1 MLGGGG
7 VTGDGEERPKAGV
20 VEGGID
26 PGQLI
31 PLYAQ
36 LKMLL
41 LEEILRGRYGPGE
54 QLPTE
59 HELCATYGIS
69 RTPVSRALS
78 ELAAEGVL
86 TRHRRRGTLVNP
98 HWQRRDT
105 DRPELRV
112 VVPGGPWE
120 RLLRRA
126 APEGIRLNVATVEF
140 PDLRRTLVH
149 AVAAGRAPDL
159 AVLDSVWVAE
169 FASAGFL
176 LPLDELD
183 PQWVAEEYKPGFVEA
198 LIAAAQFDGRPVA
211 MPVDADVAGMWYRR
225 PALAQAGVESLS
237 RWSDLA
243 AVGESLARHVP
254 TPIVLPGGSRG
265 GETTSYCLL
274 AFLAANGAQV
284 LDGERVVLHGPATVE
299 CLEFLRN
306 LVERGA
312 LPEEAVTFE
321 WDKAARLLGR
331 GQAAVSF
338 GGSYEASALA
348 SAADLSADGLW
359 DEFAFTGM
367 PQGPRGGA
375 RTLAGVMVIGVFRQT
390 ANRDLAMRML
400 RKLASADEL
409 TTVSIA
415 TGRLPPRRSAFPVA
429 ADVLRVPTAAL
440 ELLNHAVIRPVTAEY
455 PRVSAQLQVMLETV
469 LTGRR
474 TADEASRHAADAISA
489 ITGFQRADPADAL

>member
-1 MLGGGG
+1 MAGAI
-7 VTGDGEERPKAGV
+7 ER
-20 VEGGID
+20 GID
-26 PGQLI
+26 PDHLI

-41 LEEILRGRYGPGE
+41 LEDILRGRYAPGE

-59 HELCATYGIS
+59 HQLCATYRIS

-98 HWQRRDT
+98 HWQRRDS
-105 DRPELRV
+105 DRPELRI
-112 VVPGGPWE
+112 VVPDGPWE
-120 RLLRRA
+120 RLLRSA
-126 APEGIRLNVATVEF
+126 APEGIRLNIATMEF

-183 PQWVAEEYKPGFVEA
+183 PRWVAQEYEPGFVEA
-198 LIAAAQFDGRPVA
+198 LIAAARFDGHPVA
-211 MPVDADVAGMWYRR
+211 MPVDADVAGLWYRR
-225 PALAQAGVESLS
+225 PALAQAGIESLS
-237 RWSDLA
+237 GWSDLA
-243 AVGESLARHVP
+243 ALGAWSAGRVP
-254 TPIVLPGGSRG
+254 APIVLPGGSRG

-284 LDGERVVLHGPATVE
+284 LDGDQVVLHGPATVE
-299 CLEFLRN
+299 CLEYLRE
-306 LVERGA
+306 LAGRGT
-312 LPEEAVTFE
+312 LPEETVAFE
-321 WDKAARLLGR
+321 WDRAARMLGR
-331 GQAAVSF
+331 GQAVVSF

-348 SAADLSADGLW
+348 SAAGLSAKALW
-359 DEFAFTGM
+359 DEFGFTGM

-375 RTLAGVMVIGVFRQT
+375 RTLAGVMVMGVFRQT
-390 ANRDLAMRML
+390 SNRELAMRML

-429 ADVLRVPTAAL
+429 ADVLGGPTAAL
-440 ELLNHAVIRPVTAEY
+440 ELLNHAVIRPVTADY
-455 PRVSAQLQVMLETV
+455 PRVSAQLQVMLESV

-474 TADEASRHAADAISA
+474 TPQEASRHAADAISA
-489 ITGFQRADPADAL
+489 ITGYPRADRSDAS

>member
-1 MLGGGG
+1 MSRYREPA
-7 VTGDGEERPKAGV
+7 TAGTM
-20 VEGGID
+20 EGGID
-26 PGQLI
+26 PDHLI

-59 HELCATYGIS
+59 HQLCAAYGIS

-86 TRHRRRGTLVNP
+86 TRRRRLGTVVNP

-105 DRPELRV
+105 NRPELRI
-112 VVPGGPWE
+112 VVPAGPWE
-120 RLLRRA
+120 RLLRSA
-126 APEGIRLNVATVEF
+126 APEGVRLNVATTEF
-140 PDLRRTLVH
+140 PDLRRSLVH

-176 LPLDELD
+176 VPLDELD
-183 PQWVAEEYKPGFVEA
+183 PQWVAREYQPGFVEA

-211 MPVDADVAGMWYRR
+211 MPVDADVAGVWYRR
-225 PALAQAGVESLS
+225 SALAQAGVESLS

-243 AVGESLARHVP
+243 AVGDSLAGHLP
-254 TPIVLPGGSRG
+254 APIVTPGGSRG

-284 LDGERVVLHGPATVE
+284 LDGERVVLHSPATVE
-299 CLEFLRN
+299 CLEFLRD
-306 LVERGA
+306 LARRGA
-312 LPEEAVTFE
+312 LPEEAVAFE
-321 WDKAARLLGR
+321 WDKAVRLVGR
-331 GQAAVSF
+331 GQAAVAF

-348 SAADLSADGLW
+348 SAAGLSADSLW
-359 DEFAFTGM
+359 DEFAFAGM

-390 ANRDLAMRML
+390 ANRELAMRML

-415 TGRLPPRRSAFPVA
+415 AGRLPPRRSAFPVA
-429 ADVLRVPTAAL
+429 ADVLGGPTAAL
-440 ELLNHAVIRPVTAEY
+440 ELLSHAVIRPVTADY
-455 PRVSAQLQVMLETV
+455 PRVSAQLQVMLEAV

-474 TADEASRHAADAISA
+474 SPEEASRHAADAISA
-489 ITGFQRADPADAL
+489 ITGLPRADSPETTL